1 MITTISSSILIFSIV
16 LLASL
21 NGAQGRLSTRNP
33 RRQTYADDGDFFS
46 MPMESVEEEEEGN
59 VSSQVQR
66 DVCIVGG
73 GPSVSIFMPMQSKSL
88 YILYVQ

>member
-1 MITTISSSILIFSIV
+1 MTTTIISSSILISV
-16 LLASL
+16 LLLASL

-33 RRQTYADDGDFFS
+33 RRQTYADDEDFFS
-46 MPMESVEEEEEGN
+46 MPMEAVEEEEDN
-59 VSSQVQR
+59 VSPLEQR

-73 GPSVSIFMPMQSKSL
+73 GPSVSIFMPLQSKSS

>member
-1 MITTISSSILIFSIV
+1 MVTTISSSILIFSIL

-46 MPMESVEEEEEGN
+46 MPMESVEEEEDN
-59 VSSQVQR
+59 VSPLEQR

-73 GPSVSIFMPMQSKSL
+73 GPSVSILMPLQSKSS
-88 YILYVQ
+88 YIYIQ

>member
-1 MITTISSSILIFSIV
+1 MVTTIVSSSILIFSV
-16 LLASL
+16 LLLPSL

-46 MPMESVEEEEEGN
+46 MPMESVEEDN
-59 VSSQVQR
+59 VSPLEQR

-73 GPSVSIFMPMQSKSL
+73 GPSVSIFMPLQSKSS
-88 YILYVQ
+88 YIYVQ

>member
-1 MITTISSSILIFSIV
+1 MVTTIVSSSIFIFSV
-16 LLASL
+16 LLLASL

-46 MPMESVEEEEEGN
+46 MPMESVEEEEDNASPLE
-59 VSSQVQR
+59 QR

-73 GPSVSIFMPMQSKSL
+73 GPSVSIFMPLQSKSS
-88 YILYVQ
+88 YIYVQ

>member
-1 MITTISSSILIFSIV
+1 M
-16 LLASL
+16 LLASF

-73 GPSVSIFMPMQSKSL
+73 GPSVSIFMPLQLSS
-88 YILYVQ
+88 YYRYGQ